1 TGVQTCALPI
11 LAEQGAKFLG
21 PVGSWAAD
29 KSEDS
34 FNWSEGLKKIDPK
47 TGESF
52 FDGIIASAK
61 KNAALLGDIFGGVFG
76 TLGNVFKAG
85 AEGGGGML
93 AGMAAGLQEL
103 KEYTSEGN
111 EGFEKMVGFMK

>member
-1 TGVQTCALPI
+1 VMM
-11 LAEQGAKFLG
+11 
-21 PVGSWAAD
+21 
-29 KSEDS
+29 
-34 FNWSEGLKKIDPK
+34 KIVPNA
-47 TGESF
+47 GESF
-52 FDGIIASAK
+52 FDGVIASAK

-111 EGFEKMVGFMK
+111 EGFEKMVGFMKQATDFASQLGTIVKPLFSGLMS